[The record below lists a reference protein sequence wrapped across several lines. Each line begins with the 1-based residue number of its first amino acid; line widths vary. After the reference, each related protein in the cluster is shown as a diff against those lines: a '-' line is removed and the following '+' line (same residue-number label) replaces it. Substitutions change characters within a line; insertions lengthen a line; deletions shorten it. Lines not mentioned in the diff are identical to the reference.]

1 MPGLGGNWKST
12 YIIKI
17 FRLSTTFGN
26 IYKFYVLIGSGFLLL
41 IGSGFLLDV
50 SESIWY

>member
-26 IYKFYVLIGSGFLLL
+26 IYKLRASPQLEWWNAGKL
-41 IGSGFLLDV
+41 
-50 SESIWY
+50 E